1 MTFAEKLNH
10 LRKAR
15 HLSQKEVSEIV
26 GITRKT
32 INQYESG
39 ITVPKS
45 EKTYEKIAELFEV
58 PISFLKEESDDDFV
72 NAARYAHGESG
83 KVEGERLVNQ
93 IAGLYAGGR
102 LSDGD
107 AANLILALQKAYWEI
122 KEEKEKA
129 ASNKDNED

>member
-15 HLSQKEVSEIV
+15 HLSQQEVADMV

-32 INQYESG
+32 VNQYEAG
-39 ITVPKS
+39 VTLPKS
-45 EKTYEKIAELFEV
+45 EKTYDKLAELFEV
-58 PISFLKEESDDDFV
+58 PVKFLKEENEDDFV
-72 NAARYAHGESG
+72 DATRYAHGESG
-83 KVEGERLVNQ
+83 KVEAEKLVKQ

-122 KEEKEKA
+122 KEEKERA
-129 ASNKDNED
+129 ASGKDYEE